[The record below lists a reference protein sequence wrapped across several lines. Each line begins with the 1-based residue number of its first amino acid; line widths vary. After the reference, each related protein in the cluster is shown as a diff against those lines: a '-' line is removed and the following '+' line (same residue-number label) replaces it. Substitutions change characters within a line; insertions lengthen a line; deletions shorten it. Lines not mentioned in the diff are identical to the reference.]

1 MKLNELLAG
10 TGLICPESELEI
22 TGVSRDSRRT
32 RPGELFVAMK
42 GQDADGHRYVRQAVE
57 RGARAVL
64 VQEGEPWD
72 REGLPT
78 HIPVLEAEDSRAALA
93 AVAAN
98 WYGRPGEELTLIG
111 ITGTNGKTTVTTLI
125 KGILEE
131 ATGEKVGLIGTNE
144 VRVGERA
151 YPAQRTTPESDDL
164 QALLREMADEGCRY
178 VVMEVSSHALCL
190 SRVAALTFAVGGFTN
205 LTQDHLDFHGT
216 MEAYR
221 QAKGRLWSQCK
232 KAVINV
238 DDAAGRF
245 YAGRCPCPVMGYG
258 RSELSDLRAEGVELL
273 PHGVR
278 FLARGW
284 EERAQVE
291 LAIPGEFSVSNALC
305 ALGCVRVLGVS
316 LNAAAAALK
325 RAGGVKGRMEVVP
338 TPGAGTVVI
347 DYAHTPDALKNA
359 LTALRPFTKG
369 RLICLFGCGGNRDR
383 TKRPQMGA
391 IAGALADVCVVTSD
405 NPRSEDPL
413 DIIGDILA
421 GMEGLAPTVLPDRA
435 EAIAL
440 ALGLLEEG
448 DTLLLAG
455 KGHETYQEVDGEKRH
470 MDEREIIANFY

>member
-1 MKLNELLAG
+1 M
-10 TGLICPESELEI
+10 
-22 TGVSRDSRRT
+22 
-32 RPGELFVAMK
+32 
-42 GQDADGHRYVRQAVE
+42 
-57 RGARAVL
+57 
-64 VQEGEPWD
+64 
-72 REGLPT
+72 
-78 HIPVLEAEDSRAALA
+78 
-93 AVAAN
+93 
-98 WYGRPGEELTLIG
+98 
-111 ITGTNGKTTVTTLI
+111 
-125 KGILEE
+125 
-131 ATGEKVGLIGTNE
+131 GLIGTNE

-470 MDEREIIANFY
+470 MDEREIIANFYYIWYIDRRAVMYICRPIPPRPCREPKLTATLYHALRLWYDAKSLEEECERFGRIIR